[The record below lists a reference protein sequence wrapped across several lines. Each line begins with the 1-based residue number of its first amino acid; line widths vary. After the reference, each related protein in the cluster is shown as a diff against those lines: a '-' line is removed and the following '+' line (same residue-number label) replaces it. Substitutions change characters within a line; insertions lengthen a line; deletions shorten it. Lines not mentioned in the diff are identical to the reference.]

1 MKERSITVVPRRD
14 TLDNWN
20 KLNPVPKDKELCV
33 VLTKS
38 NKCKYKIGDGITP
51 FKKLRYIKKIS
62 GINELLAY
70 AIVPVNSMENEYVRI
85 VTHIVLDPYCNIKY
99 GNNIEKKNPYN
110 FDIIKKTQEITGDT
124 DGDPNE
130 SSEELPTEPLE
141 K

>member
-1 MKERSITVVPRRD
+1 MTEKSITVVPRRD

-20 KLNPVPKDKELCV
+20 KLNPVPNDKELCV

-51 FKKLRYIKKIS
+51 FKKLRYVKKIS
-62 GINELLAY
+62 DINELLVY
-70 AIVPVNSMENEYVRI
+70 AIVPINNTDNEYMRL
-85 VTHIVLDPYCNIKY
+85 VTHIVLDPYHNMKY
-99 GNNIEKKNPYN
+99 GNNIEKKDPYS
-110 FDIIKKTQEITGDT
+110 FDIIKNTQKKIDDSE
-124 DGDPNE
+124 GDPNE